1 MAGRRQYG
9 SSRRTEQM
17 TNRYMDGNTVRKE
30 RQDYEYVRVRTEQ
43 ERKSYHVRRN
53 WEKAGVMTLPYVIGL
68 IAAGIV
74 VLLVSVQYLEARN
87 SINDSARTISSL
99 EQQLEDLTEANRK
112 IKKSIDNYT
121 DLNYIYQIAT
131 EEMGMVPADEDQII
145 HYDRTE
151 SEYVRQNEDI
161 PTE

>member
-1 MAGRRQYG
+1 M
-9 SSRRTEQM
+9 
-17 TNRYMDGNTVRKE
+17 
-30 RQDYEYVRVRTEQ
+30 
-43 ERKSYHVRRN
+43 
-53 WEKAGVMTLPYVIGL
+53 
-68 IAAGIV
+68 
-74 VLLVSVQYLEARN
+74 LVSVQYLEARN

-99 EQQLEDLTEANRK
+99 EQQLEDLTEANSGLR
-112 IKKSIDNYT
+112 KSIDNYT